1 MENATTVAIVEEF
14 TNLVDVTKSYTL
26 KEIKDI
32 LSAVYKTKSSKKKNN
47 VSSDDET
54 SDGEKKQRRSKKEKL
69 DKDGNVKQKKK
80 PSAYNLYIK
89 ARVEE
94 LKKENPDSTAIDRMK
109 TAASTWKT
117 LSDDEKNA
125 YKEE

>member
-1 MENATTVAIVEEF
+1 MENATTVAIVDEF
-14 TNLVDVTKSYTL
+14 TNLVDVTKSYAL

-47 VSSDDET
+47 VSSDDEA

-69 DKDGNVKQKKK
+69 DKDGNIKQKKK

-125 YKEE
+125 YKKE

>member
-32 LSAVYKTKSSKKKNN
+32 LSTVYKTKSSKKNN
-47 VSSDDET
+47 VPSDDEA
-54 SDGEKKQRRSKKEKL
+54 SDGEKKQRRRTKKEKL

>member
-32 LSAVYKTKSSKKKNN
+32 LSTVYKTKSSKKNN
-47 VSSDDET
+47 VSSDDEA
-54 SDGEKKQRRSKKEKL
+54 SDGEKKQRRRTKKEKL

-109 TAASTWKT
+109 TAASMWKT

>member
-14 TNLVDVTKSYTL
+14 TNLVDVTKAYTL
-26 KEIKDI
+26 KEIKYI
-32 LSAVYKTKSSKKKNN
+32 LSTVYKTKSSKKNN
-47 VSSDDET
+47 VSSDEEA
-54 SDGEKKQRRSKKEKL
+54 SDGEKKQRRRTKKEKL

-94 LKKENPDSTAIDRMK
+94 LKKENHDSTAIDRMK